1 MYGSGAATGMEITA
15 MARRPTLKVPTMGRP
30 VCFVAAA
37 GTATISTVRGTVV
50 VLTAAT
56 KALAI
61 AAASLDSA
69 CPYKFCFEVNETT
82 GQRGDES
89 TSR

>member
-1 MYGSGAATGMEITA
+1 
-15 MARRPTLKVPTMGRP
+15 MGRT
-30 VCFVAAA
+30 VWFVAAA
-37 GTATISTVRGTVV
+37 GVTVRGSV
-50 VLTAAT
+50 VLLTATT

-61 AAASLDSA
+61 VAASLDSA

-89 TSR
+89 TSQQVDEARGCAD